1 MKRNISVIGVPMD
14 LGQLK
19 RGVDMGPQAIRYAG
33 VIEKLQTLQYDVSD
47 FGDIKVVD
55 VASEDSHVAENLNN
69 LTAVKKVNETLANT
83 VDETIERGD
92 FPLVFGGDHSI
103 AIGSL
108 AGIAKHYKNI
118 GVIWF
123 DAHGDMNTDKTSPSG
138 NIHGMSLAASVGH
151 GHPSLVH
158 LFEAKTKIQP
168 ENVVLIGVRELDRGE
183 IELLRQLN
191 VKVFTMHEVDTM
203 GMKAVMDEA
212 LQYLQDRTDKIHV
225 SFDLD
230 VLDPSEAP
238 GVGTPVIGGIT
249 YREAHVALEL
259 LAKTKGITSAEF
271 VEVNPI
277 LDARNKTAELTV
289 ALIGSLFGETL
300 F

>member
-1 MKRNISVIGVPMD
+1 MKRNITVIGVPMD

-55 VASEDSHVAENLNN
+55 VASENSFVAENLNN
-69 LTAVKKVNETLANT
+69 LTAVKKVNEMLANT

-108 AGIAKHYKNI
+108 AGIAKRYKNI

-249 YREAHVALEL
+249 YREAHVALEI
-259 LAKTKGITSAEF
+259 LAKTKGIISAEF

-277 LDARNKTAELTV
+277 LDVRNKTAELTV

>member
-1 MKRNISVIGVPMD
+1 MKRNITVIGVPMD

-55 VASEDSHVAENLNN
+55 VASENSFVAENLNN
-69 LTAVKKVNETLANT
+69 LTAVKKVNEMLANT

-92 FPLVFGGDHSI
+92 FPLVFCGDHSI

-108 AGIAKHYKNI
+108 AGIAKRYKNI

-259 LAKTKGITSAEF
+259 LAKTKGIISAEF

-277 LDARNKTAELTV
+277 LDVRNKTAELTV

>member
-1 MKRNISVIGVPMD
+1 MKRNITVIGVPMD

-55 VASEDSHVAENLNN
+55 VASENSFVAENLNN
-69 LTAVKKVNETLANT
+69 LTAVKKVNEMLANT

-249 YREAHVALEL
+249 YREAHVALEI
-259 LAKTKGITSAEF
+259 LAKTKGIISAEF

-277 LDARNKTAELTV
+277 LDVRNKTAELTV

>member
-1 MKRNISVIGVPMD
+1 MKRNITVIGVPMD

-55 VASEDSHVAENLNN
+55 VASENSFVAENLNN
-69 LTAVKKVNETLANT
+69 LTAVKKVNEMLANT

-259 LAKTKGITSAEF
+259 LAKTKGIISAEF

-277 LDARNKTAELTV
+277 LDVRNKTAELTV

>member
-1 MKRNISVIGVPMD
+1 MKRNITVIGVPMD

-55 VASEDSHVAENLNN
+55 VASENSFVAENLNN
-69 LTAVKKVNETLANT
+69 LTAVKKVNEMLANT

-108 AGIAKHYKNI
+108 AGIAKRYKNI

-259 LAKTKGITSAEF
+259 LAKTKGIISAEF

-277 LDARNKTAELTV
+277 LDVRNKTAELTV

>member
-1 MKRNISVIGVPMD
+1 MKRNITVIGVPMD

-19 RGVDMGPQAIRYAG
+19 LGVDMGPQAIRYAG

-55 VASEDSHVAENLNN
+55 VASENSFVAENLNN
-69 LTAVKKVNETLANT
+69 LTAVKKVNEMLANT

-259 LAKTKGITSAEF
+259 LAKTKGIISAEF

-277 LDARNKTAELTV
+277 LDVRNKTAELTV

>member
-1 MKRNISVIGVPMD
+1 MKRNITVIGVPMD

-47 FGDIKVVD
+47 FGDIKVLD
-55 VASEDSHVAENLNN
+55 VASENSFVAENLNN
-69 LTAVKKVNETLANT
+69 LTAVKKVNEMLANT

-108 AGIAKHYKNI
+108 AGIAKRYKNI

-259 LAKTKGITSAEF
+259 LAKTKGIISAEF

-277 LDARNKTAELTV
+277 LDVRNKTAELTV

>member
-1 MKRNISVIGVPMD
+1 MKRNITVIGVPMD

-55 VASEDSHVAENLNN
+55 VASENSFVAENLNN
-69 LTAVKKVNETLANT
+69 LTAVKKVNEMLANT

-259 LAKTKGITSAEF
+259 LAKTKGIISAEF

-277 LDARNKTAELTV
+277 LDVRNKTAELTV
-289 ALIGSLFGETL
+289 SLIGSLFGETL

>member
-1 MKRNISVIGVPMD
+1 MNRNISIIGVPMD

-33 VIEKLQTLQYDVSD
+33 VLEKLQTLQYDVHD
-47 FGDIKVVD
+47 FGDIKIAD
-55 VASEDSHVAENLNN
+55 VANEDSSAVENVHN
-69 LTAVKKVNETLANT
+69 LTAVKKVNEALANT
-83 VDETIERGD
+83 VDKTIERGE
-92 FPLVFGGDHSI
+92 FPLIFGGDHSI

-108 AGIAKHYKNI
+108 AGIAKHYDNI
-118 GVIWF
+118 GVLWF

-138 NIHGMSLAASVGH
+138 NIHGMSLAASLGH
-151 GHPSLVH
+151 GHPSLIH
-158 LFEAKTKIQP
+158 LLKAETKVQP

-183 IELLRQLN
+183 IDLLRQLN

-212 LQYLQDRTDKIHV
+212 LQYLQERTDKIHV

-259 LAKTKGITSAEF
+259 LAKTNVVTSAEF

-277 LDARNKTAELTV
+277 LDVRNKTAELTV

>member
-1 MKRNISVIGVPMD
+1 MKQNITVIGVPMD

-47 FGDIKVVD
+47 FGDIKVLD
-55 VASEDSHVAENLNN
+55 VASENSFVAENLNN
-69 LTAVKKVNETLANT
+69 LTAVKKVNEMLANT

-108 AGIAKHYKNI
+108 AGIAKHYENI

-249 YREAHVALEL
+249 YREAHVALEI
-259 LAKTKGITSAEF
+259 LAKTKGIISAEF

-277 LDARNKTAELTV
+277 LDVRNKTAELTV